1 MCGCAGAL
9 APSLAPGDLVV
20 ADRVEPVDGEGSP
33 LGGLPAETE
42 PLVAWASARGFSLHV
57 GTVASS
63 SSVLASASAKM
74 SAARAGALVVEMESG
89 AVAAVAHARRIPF
102 IGIRVVLDVAGQ
114 SVPAALLRAGGIVDE
129 ASGRLRP
136 ARAVARLAPRPWLWR
151 HCARLARQQRLAD
164 RELRAL
170 LAALFGEGGSG
181 ALGVASAVR
190 RAATS

>member
-1 MCGCAGAL
+1 M
-9 APSLAPGDLVV
+9 
-20 ADRVEPVDGEGSP
+20 
-33 LGGLPAETE
+33 
-42 PLVAWASARGFSLHV
+42 
-57 GTVASS
+57 
-63 SSVLASASAKM
+63 
-74 SAARAGALVVEMESG
+74 
-89 AVAAVAHARRIPF
+89 AAVAHARRIPF

-190 RAATS
+190 RRPRAERGEGSQCDIRCTSRPT